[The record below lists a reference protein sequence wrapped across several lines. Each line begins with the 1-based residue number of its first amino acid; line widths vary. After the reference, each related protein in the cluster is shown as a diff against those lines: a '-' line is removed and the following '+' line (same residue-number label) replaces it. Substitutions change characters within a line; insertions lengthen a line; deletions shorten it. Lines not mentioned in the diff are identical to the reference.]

1 MHESIQLV
9 IDSLPYLLKGAVF
22 TLQLS
27 IGGMFFG
34 LVLGFILALMRLSPL
49 LPVRWLARFYISI
62 FRGTPLIAQLF
73 MIYYGLPQFGIE
85 LDPIPA
91 AMIGLSL
98 NTAAYAAETLRAAI
112 SSIDKGQW
120 EAGASIG
127 MTRWQTM
134 RRAILPQAARVAL
147 PPLSNS
153 FISLVKDTS
162 LAATIQVPELFRQ
175 AQLITS
181 RTLEVFTMYLAASL
195 IYWVMATVLSALQNY
210 FEEQLNRQERAEM
223 SAIEV
228 RNLVKKFHGQTVLHG
243 IDLDVKPGE
252 VVAIIGPSGSGK
264 TTLLRSIN
272 LLEQPEAGTIKVGEI
287 TIDTARSLTQQKGL
301 IRQLRQH
308 VGFVF
313 QNFNLFPHRTVLE
326 NIIEGPVIVKGEP
339 KAEATARARELL
351 AKVGLAGKETSYPR
365 RLSGGQQQRVAIAR
379 ALAMRPEVILF
390 DEPTSALDPELV
402 GEVLNT
408 IRQLAQEK
416 RTMVIV
422 THEMSFARD
431 VADRAIFMDQGRI
444 VEQGPAKSLFTHPQ
458 QPRTHQFLEKF
469 LMQ

>member
-1 MHESIQLV
+1 MST
-9 IDSLPYLLKGAVF
+9 ID
-22 TLQLS
+22 
-27 IGGMFFG
+27 
-34 LVLGFILALMRLSPL
+34 
-49 LPVRWLARFYISI
+49 
-62 FRGTPLIAQLF
+62 
-73 MIYYGLPQFGIE
+73 
-85 LDPIPA
+85 
-91 AMIGLSL
+91 
-98 NTAAYAAETLRAAI
+98 
-112 SSIDKGQW
+112 
-120 EAGASIG
+120 
-127 MTRWQTM
+127 
-134 RRAILPQAARVAL
+134 
-147 PPLSNS
+147 
-153 FISLVKDTS
+153 VKK
-162 LAATIQVPELFRQ
+162 
-175 AQLITS
+175 
-181 RTLEVFTMYLAASL
+181 
-195 IYWVMATVLSALQNY
+195 
-210 FEEQLNRQERAEM
+210 
-223 SAIEV
+223 
-228 RNLVKKFHGQTVLHG
+228 LVKKFHGQTVLHG
-243 IDLDVKPGE
+243 IDLDVQQGE

-272 LLEQPEAGTIKVGEI
+272 LLEHPESGTIRVGDI
-287 TIDTARSLTQQKGL
+287 TIDTARPIGQQRAA

-339 KAEATARARELL
+339 KEQATALARELL
-351 AKVGLAGKETSYPR
+351 VKVGLSGKESSYPR

-408 IRQLAQEK
+408 IRQLAEEK

-444 VEQGPAKSLFTHPQ
+444 VEQGPAKTLFTAPQ
-458 QPRTHQFLEKF
+458 QPRTKQFLEKF